1 MSKYNNYTLANVN
14 EFMHRVYAWMAG
26 GLGLSGLVAWLVVN
40 NPTIL
45 NFLFKHQLVLILL
58 FLVQLGLIFFL
69 SHAVRTMKTG
79 AAAFA
84 FLTYAALNGL
94 VLSSIFLV
102 YTTSSIVTTFFVA
115 AGMFL
120 AMALYGYFTNKDL
133 SSMGSYLFMGLVGLI
148 LASLANLFFKSG
160 HLSFVISVA
169 GVFIFT
175 LLTAYDVQSI
185 KKLAQELA
193 GTGMPLN
200 GIAISGA
207 LTLYLDFINLFIYLL
222 NLFGKRKN

>member
-1 MSKYNNYTLANVN
+1 MSKYNNYTLSNVN
-14 EFMHRVYAWMAG
+14 DFMHKVYAWMAG

-94 VLSSIFLV
+94 VLSSIFFV

-120 AMALYGYFTNKDL
+120 AMALYGYFTNRDL
-133 SSMGSYLFMGLVGLI
+133 SSMGSYLFMGIIGLI

-160 HLSFVISVA
+160 QLAFITSVA

-207 LTLYLDFINLFIYLL
+207 LTLYLDFINLFLYLL

>member
-1 MSKYNNYTLANVN
+1 MSKYNNYTLSNVN
-14 EFMHRVYAWMAG
+14 EFMHKVYAWMAG
-26 GLGLSGLVAWLVVN
+26 GLGFSGLVAWLVTN
-40 NPTIL
+40 NPPIV
-45 NFLFKHQLVLILL
+45 NFLTNNPLVFILL
-58 FLVQLGLIFFL
+58 FIAQLGLIFFL

-94 VLSSIFLV
+94 VLSLIIKV
-102 YTTSSIVTTFFVA
+102 YTPGSIVTTFFVSS
-115 AGMFL
+115 GMFL
-120 AMALYGYFTNKDL
+120 AMALYGYFTNRDL
-133 SSMGSYLFMGLVGLI
+133 SSMGSYLFMGLIGLV
-148 LASLANLFFKSG
+148 LASFLNLFFKSG
-160 HLSFVISVA
+160 QIAFVASVA

-200 GIAISGA
+200 GIAISAA
-207 LTLYLDFINLFIYLL
+207 LTLYLDFINLFLVLL
-222 NLFGKRKN
+222 NLFGKRKD